1 MKILKKFAKQKQR
14 RQYRVRN
21 RIRRVSGSRPRLS
34 VFRSNKHIYAQ
45 LIDDLTGTT
54 LVSASSQQADVCP
67 DGTSGG
73 NRSGATAVGAALAA
87 RAREKGIQEVVFDR
101 GHYKY
106 HGRVAALADAAR
118 EGGLVF

>member
-1 MKILKKFAKQKQR
+1 MKILKKLAKQKQR

-21 RIRRVSGSRPRLS
+21 RVRRTAGGRPRLS

-45 LIDDLTGTT
+45 LIDDETGST
-54 LVSASSQQADVCP
+54 LVSASSQQSGVCP
-67 DGTSGG
+67 EGSSGG
-73 NRSGATAVGAALAA
+73 NRSGAAAVGAAIAA
-87 RAREKGIQEVVFDR
+87 RATEKGIRDVVFDR